1 MLSENFSEIVD
12 LSFTAD
18 METKLDEVEEGKED
32 WEHVLQVFYPEFN
45 TQIKAAQESID
56 KITFEP
62 EKTGEVCPQCG
73 AELVYKEGRYGK
85 FIACSNFPECNYT
98 KNIVVYAKGTCPK
111 CGSGLLV
118 HKSKKYKN
126 KSFYTC
132 DKQGSD
138 PNCDFIS
145 WDLPIEGKF
154 CPDCGSYMVLKHFGK
169 KAYPRCSNKDCVS
182 NVRKSRKSSDKKSED
197 EE

>member
-1 MLSENFSEIVD
+1 M
-12 LSFTAD
+12 
-18 METKLDEVEEGKED
+18 
-32 WEHVLQVFYPEFN
+32 N
-45 TQIKAAQESID
+45 TFVIKQRPLNRVCPTCGLNLTPDAA
-56 KITFEP
+56 
-62 EKTGEVCPQCG
+62 VCPQCG

-98 KNIVVYAKGTCPK
+98 KNIVVYAKGVCPK

-118 HKSKKYKN
+118 HKSKKYRN

-154 CPDCGSYMVLKHFGK
+154 CPECGSYMILKHFGK
-169 KAYPRCSNKDCVS
+169 KAYPRCSNKDCPT
-182 NVRKSRKSSDKKSED
+182 NARKSRKSSDKKNED